1 MIINNLPEGLRSTQ
15 LKQLQCVARMY
26 LEKERIE
33 NRQWYVEYLIDN
45 GVDFNILVEN
55 MSDRNK
61 LLIFGTT
68 DYFRITGAVNPFENV
83 IEEKV
88 LT

>member
-1 MIINNLPEGLRSTQ
+1 MIINNLPEGLRASQ
-15 LKQLQCVARMY
+15 LKQLQCAGRIY

-68 DYFRITGAVNPFENV
+68 DYYKITGAVNPFENV